1 MSSTTPEAHLPL
13 KPEVLHIL
21 FSLLDGERHGYAI
34 IKDVEERTGGRVCM
48 RPGALYRHLHRMLA
62 DGLVIESS
70 RRPAPDHDDER
81 RRYYDV
87 TELGRRVAA
96 AEILRMQEMVQ
107 EGLARR
113 LLPGEGG
120 AS

>member
-1 MSSTTPEAHLPL
+1 MDAHLPL

-34 IKDVEERTGGRVCM
+34 IKDVEERTGGRVAM
-48 RPGALYRHLHRMLA
+48 RPGVLYRHLHRMLA
-62 DGLVIESS
+62 DGLVGESE
-70 RRPAPDHDDER
+70 RRPAPDQDDER

-87 TELGRRVAA
+87 TPLGRRVAA
-96 AEILRMQEMVQ
+96 AEVSRMREMVR
-107 EGLARR
+107 EGVARK
-113 LLPGEGG
+113 LVADEGG

>member
-1 MSSTTPEAHLPL
+1 VPSHPIDAHLPL

-34 IKDVEERTGGRVCM
+34 IKDVKERTSGRVSM
-48 RPGALYRHLHRMLA
+48 RPGVLYRHLHRMLG
-62 DGLVIESS
+62 DGLVVESE
-70 RRPAPDHDDER
+70 RRPAPDQDDER

-87 TELGRRVAA
+87 TALGRRVAA
-96 AEILRMQEMVQ
+96 AEVARMQEMVR
-107 EGLARR
+107 EGVARK
-113 LLPGEGG
+113 LVGGEGG